1 MSDAD
6 ELVKHA
12 AYQNRATWDVV
23 YETTGWDG
31 ARRAAFTNALNEL
44 GIEHSWSGIEIT
56 VPRGHETAVDRL
68 IESLTEPKVSLPDA
82 GRPGRSAQV
91 AYERRHMRR
100 EERIDARWGKHIAPI
115 VKRLSDDP
123 QSTRAWANG
132 AWGEE
137 WAGGNLERLLGG
149 RAVIL
154 HDRRVPRTR
163 GNIDHLAIASSG
175 VWVIDTKNYQGRVEL
190 RDVGGWFRVDRRLYV
205 AGRDRTKLVGGLDWQ
220 VKAVETCLAEMEVR
234 VRPVLCF
241 VKGWGRRQKPFEID
255 GTLVIWSAKLAEWIA
270 EAGPL
275 DTATV
280 KRVAILLADVFPAK

>member
-6 ELVKHA
+6 ELVAHA

-44 GIEHSWSGIEIT
+44 GIEHCWSGIEIT
-56 VPRGHETAVDRL
+56 VPRRHETAVDRL
-68 IESLTEPKVSLPDA
+68 IESLTEPKASLLDT
-82 GRPGRSAQV
+82 GQPGRSAQV

-100 EERIDARWGKHIAPI
+100 EERIDARWGKHVAPI

-137 WAGGNLERLLGG
+137 WVGGNLERLLGG

-163 GNIDHLAIASSG
+163 GNFDHLAIASSG
-175 VWVIDTKNYQGRVEL
+175 VWVIDTKNYEGRVEL

-241 VKGWGRRQKPFEID
+241 VKGWGRWQKPFEID

-275 DTATV
+275 DAATV